1 MLGKDWIVTLEQC
14 YEIWNLYW
22 SQSADANFERS
33 NWFSSVLKNITLMEE
48 ENIDSMIQT
57 FLKNTLAV
65 SGGIMAS
72 KKENS

>member
-1 MLGKDWIVTLEQC
+1 
-14 YEIWNLYW
+14 
-22 SQSADANFERS
+22 
-33 NWFSSVLKNITLMEE
+33 MEE

-72 KKENS
+72 KKREFIKDKMIKMPM

>member
-1 MLGKDWIVTLEQC
+1 
-14 YEIWNLYW
+14 
-22 SQSADANFERS
+22 
-33 NWFSSVLKNITLMEE
+33 MEE